1 MVRHNTIGIFE
12 HEMKQ
17 LLILAYDFP
26 PYVSVGGLRPFA
38 WYKYLKEFGV
48 EPVVVTRQWGNV
60 YGNELDYI
68 APGSSRETIV
78 EETECGT
85 IIRTPYKPN
94 LANRLML
101 RYGKNRFALVRKA
114 VTAFYEFAQY
124 SFFVGPKS
132 CVYRGAKNYLRNN
145 KVDAIIATGEPFVLF
160 KYASALSRKHNIP
173 WIADYRDPWT
183 ENRNRNK
190 WFGRLNKHYER
201 RFSANAECVITVDDF
216 FRKQIETNVHKPFH
230 IIPNGYNPDAIN
242 AVSGISQ
249 GTDCLRFAFVGTIYK
264 WHPLESVLHCFSLF
278 ADTSE
283 NQPFELNF
291 YGVNNADEIAL
302 LVSNKFPNLAGKVN
316 VFPRMENSLLMR
328 QLAKHNVMLLFN
340 YYAFMGT
347 KIYDYLG
354 LRRKILF
361 CYSDDDDA
369 LRLKEKYYPTDEIA
383 GLSTHLQEDLINQT
397 HSGVVVKDQKHLLK
411 VLADLFDEFL
421 RTGNIACD
429 TVGEENYSRKAG
441 TKMLAEIVCN
451 IG

>member
-1 MVRHNTIGIFE
+1 
-12 HEMKQ
+12 MKR

-101 RYGKNRFALVRKA
+101 RYGKNRFAFVRKA

-124 SFFVGPKS
+124 PFFVGPKS
-132 CVYRGAKNYLRNN
+132 CVYRGAKNYLKNN
-145 KVDAIIATGEPFVLF
+145 KVDVIIATGEPFVLF
-160 KYASALSRKHNIP
+160 KYASALSRKHDIP
-173 WIADYRDPWT
+173 WIADYRDPWIQNK
-183 ENRNRNK
+183 NRSQFMERWCASLERNY
-190 WFGRLNKHYER
+190 LH
-201 RFSANAECVITVDDF
+201 NAASVITVSDF
-216 FRKQIETNVHKPFH
+216 CKFQICQNVAGKPFH
-230 IIPNGYNPDAIN
+230 IISNGFNPDAIS
-242 AVSGISQ
+242 AVSGIRQES
-249 GTDCLRFAFVGTIYK
+249 DCLRFAFVGTVYK

-278 ADTSE
+278 ADAFE
-283 NQPFELNF
+283 NRPFELNF
-291 YGVNNADEIAL
+291 YGVNNADEITL
-302 LVSNKFPNLAGKVN
+302 LVSDKFPNLAGKVN
-316 VFPRMENSLLMR
+316 VFPRMENSLLMQ

-369 LRLKEKYYPTDEIA
+369 RRLKEKYYPTDEIA

-397 HSGVVVKDQKHLLK
+397 HSGVVVKDQEHLLK
-411 VLADLFDEFL
+411 VLADLSDEFS

-429 TVGEENYSRKAG
+429 TVGEENFSRKAG
-441 TKMLAEIVCN
+441 AKMLAEIVCN

>member
-1 MVRHNTIGIFE
+1 
-12 HEMKQ
+12 MKR

-101 RYGKNRFALVRKA
+101 KYGKNRFALVRKA

-124 SFFVGPKS
+124 LFFVGPKS

-173 WIADYRDPWT
+173 WIADYRDPWIQNK
-183 ENRNRNK
+183 NRSQ
-190 WFGRLNKHYER
+190 FMER
-201 RFSANAECVITVDDF
+201 WSASLERDYLHNATSVITVSDF
-216 FRKQIETNVHKPFH
+216 FKFQICQNVASKPFH
-230 IIPNGYNPDAIN
+230 IIPNGFNPDAIS

-249 GTDCLRFAFVGTIYK
+249 ESDCLRFSFVGTIYK
-264 WHPLESVLHCFSLF
+264 WHPLESVLRGFSLF

-283 NQPFELNF
+283 NRPFELNF
-291 YGVNNADEIAL
+291 YGVNNADEITL
-302 LVSNKFPNLAGKVN
+302 LVSDKFQNLAGKVN
-316 VFPRMENSLLMR
+316 VFPRMENSLLM
-328 QLAKHNVMLLFN
+328 QKLAKHNIMLLFN
-340 YYAFMGT
+340 DYSIIGT

-369 LRLKEKYYPTDEIA
+369 RRLKEKYYPTDEIV

-397 HSGVVVKDQKHLLK
+397 HSGVVVKDQEHLLK
-411 VLADLFDEFL
+411 VLADLSDEFS
-421 RTGNIACD
+421 RTRNIACD

-441 TKMLAEIVCN
+441 AKMLAEIVRN

>member
-1 MVRHNTIGIFE
+1 
-12 HEMKQ
+12 MKR

-78 EETECGT
+78 EDSECGT

-101 RYGKNRFALVRKA
+101 KYGKNRFAFVRKA

-124 SFFVGPKS
+124 LFFVGPKS
-132 CVYRGAKNYLRNN
+132 CVYRGAKNYLKNN

-190 WFGRLNKHYER
+190 WFGRLSKHYER
-201 RFSANAECVITVDDF
+201 LFTANAECAITVDDF
-216 FRKQIETNVHKPFH
+216 FRMQIGTNVSKPFH

-249 GTDCLRFAFVGTIYK
+249 ATDCLRFAFVGTIYK

-278 ADTSE
+278 ADSATK
-283 NQPFELNF
+283 PKFELNF
-291 YGVNNADEIAL
+291 FGINNADELNSL
-302 LVSNKFPNLAGKVN
+302 LTGKFQNLIGKVH
-316 VFPRMENSLLMR
+316 VVPRMDNSLLM
-328 QLAKHNVMLLFN
+328 QKLARHNIMLLFN
-340 YYAFMGT
+340 YYSFTGT

-354 LRRKILF
+354 LKRKILL
-361 CYSDDDDA
+361 CYSDDSEA
-369 LRLKEKYYPTDEIA
+369 RQLKEKYYPTEDIA
-383 GLSTHLQEDLINQT
+383 GLSTHLQEDLINAT
-397 HSGVVVKDQKHLLK
+397 HSGVVVKDKDHLMS
-411 VLADLFDEFL
+411 VLADLYNEFSA
-421 RTGNIACD
+421 TGSIACG
-429 TVGEENYSRKAG
+429 TVDGEKYSRKGGAE
-441 TKMLAEIVCN
+441 MLADIVLN
-451 IG
+451 L

>member
-1 MVRHNTIGIFE
+1 
-12 HEMKQ
+12 MKH

-26 PYVSVGGLRPFA
+26 PYVSVGGLRPYA

-101 RYGKNRFALVRKA
+101 KYGKNRFALVRKA

-124 SFFVGPKS
+124 LFFVGPKS
-132 CVYRGAKNYLRNN
+132 CVYRGAKNYLKNN

-190 WFGRLNKHYER
+190 WFGRLSKHYER

-216 FRKQIETNVHKPFH
+216 FRKQIETNVHKPFL

-242 AVSGISQ
+242 TVSGISQ

-278 ADTSE
+278 ADSATK
-283 NQPFELNF
+283 PKFELNF
-291 YGVNNADEIAL
+291 FGINNADELNSL
-302 LVSNKFPNLAGKVN
+302 LTGKFQNLIGKVH
-316 VFPRMENSLLMR
+316 VIPRMDNSLLMQ

-340 YYAFMGT
+340 YYSFTGT

-354 LRRKILF
+354 LKRKILL
-361 CYSDDDDA
+361 CYSDDSEA
-369 LRLKEKYYPTDEIA
+369 RQLKEMYYPTEEIA
-383 GLSTHLQEDLINQT
+383 GLSTHLQEDLINAT
-397 HSGVVVKDQKHLLK
+397 HSGVIVKDKNHLLS
-411 VLADLFDEFL
+411 VLADLYDEFQK
-421 RTGNIACD
+421 TGNIACN
-429 TVGEENYSRKAG
+429 TVGEEKFSRRGGAE
-441 TKMLAEIVCN
+441 MLADVVLN
-451 IG
+451 L

>member
-1 MVRHNTIGIFE
+1 
-12 HEMKQ
+12 MKR

-68 APGSSRETIV
+68 APGTSNETIV

-101 RYGKNRFALVRKA
+101 KYGKNRFAFVRKA

-132 CVYRGAKNYLRNN
+132 CVYRGAKNYLKNN

-160 KYASALSRKHNIP
+160 KYASALSQKHNIP
-173 WIADYRDPWT
+173 WIADYRDPWIQNK
-183 ENRNRNK
+183 NRSQ
-190 WFGRLNKHYER
+190 FMER
-201 RFSANAECVITVDDF
+201 WCASLERDYLHNAVSMITVSDF
-216 FRKQIETNVHKPFH
+216 CKFQICQNVAGKPFH
-230 IIPNGYNPDAIN
+230 IIPNGFNPDAIS

-249 GTDCLRFAFVGTIYK
+249 ESDCLRFAFVGTIYK

-278 ADTSE
+278 ADSATK
-283 NQPFELNF
+283 PKFELNF
-291 YGVNNADEIAL
+291 FGINNADEL
-302 LVSNKFPNLAGKVN
+302 
-316 VFPRMENSLLMR
+316 NSLLTGKFQNLIGKVHVVPRMDNGLLM
-328 QLAKHNVMLLFN
+328 QKLARHNIMLLFN
-340 YYAFMGT
+340 YYSFTGT

-354 LRRKILF
+354 LKRKILL
-361 CYSDDDDA
+361 CYSDDSEA
-369 LRLKEKYYPTDEIA
+369 RQLKEMYYPTEEIA
-383 GLSTHLQEDLINQT
+383 GLSTHLQEDLINAT
-397 HSGVVVKDQKHLLK
+397 HSGVIVKDKNHLLN
-411 VLADLFDEFL
+411 VLTELYDEFHK
-421 RTGNIACD
+421 TGIIACD
-429 TVGEENYSRKAG
+429 TVGEEKFSRRGGA
-441 TKMLAEIVCN
+441 KMLADVVLN
-451 IG
+451 L

>member
-1 MVRHNTIGIFE
+1 
-12 HEMKQ
+12 MKR

-78 EETECGT
+78 EETESGT

-101 RYGKNRFALVRKA
+101 KYGKNRFALVRKA

-124 SFFVGPKS
+124 LFFVGPKS
-132 CVYRGAKNYLRNN
+132 CVYRGAKNYLKKNM
-145 KVDAIIATGEPFVLF
+145 VDAIIATGEPFVLF

-216 FRKQIETNVHKPFH
+216 FRKQIETNVHKPFL

-242 AVSGISQ
+242 AVSKISQ
-249 GTDCLRFAFVGTIYK
+249 GIDCLRFAFVGTIYK

-278 ADTSE
+278 ADSATK
-283 NQPFELNF
+283 PKFELNF
-291 YGVNNADEIAL
+291 FGINNADEL
-302 LVSNKFPNLAGKVN
+302 
-316 VFPRMENSLLMR
+316 NSLLTGKFQNLIGKVHVVPRMDNGLLM
-328 QLAKHNVMLLFN
+328 QKLARHNIMLLFN
-340 YYAFMGT
+340 YYSFTGT

-354 LRRKILF
+354 LKRKILL
-361 CYSDDDDA
+361 CYSDDSEA
-369 LRLKEKYYPTDEIA
+369 RQLKEMYYPTEEIA
-383 GLSTHLQEDLINQT
+383 GLSTHLQEDLINAT
-397 HSGVVVKDQKHLLK
+397 HSGVIVKDKNHLLS
-411 VLADLFDEFL
+411 VLADLYDEFHK
-421 RTGNIACD
+421 TGTIACN
-429 TVGEENYSRKAG
+429 TVGEEKFSRRGGA
-441 TKMLAEIVCN
+441 KMLADVALN
-451 IG
+451 L